1 MLMLGERWEKIK
13 GKGEKEWTFSCFSGK
28 ESSRLNLV
36 TVKSG
41 IVKMTRSLSGT
52 WEDNLQLTVLL
63 LVKAFALLLFL
74 CFFSHCT
81 VKSLEQK
88 FLLIVTLEY
97 REYRGSPRWLN
108 LLLGKI
114 LVLRRGTDTKGRNL
128 EDEFVSNRVLQR
140 WNGSM
145 KGSTHLPKEG
155 IY

>member
-1 MLMLGERWEKIK
+1 MRKNELFLVFLVR
-13 GKGEKEWTFSCFSGK
+13 
-28 ESSRLNLV
+28 NLADNFV
-36 TVKSG
+36 TVKGG

-63 LVKAFALLLFL
+63 LVKAFALLLFP

-81 VKSLEQK
+81 VNSLEQK

-114 LVLRRGTDTKGRNL
+114 LVLRGGADAEGRNL
-128 EDEFVSNRVLQR
+128 EDEFVLEFCRD
-140 WNGSM
+140 GM
-145 KGSTHLPKEG
+145 AP
-155 IY
+155 